1 MIGRTIEIAEEG
13 RHLKLHRGF
22 MVVEGT
28 DGEIGRVALDDIG
41 CVIGSARGMTC
52 SSNLVLALAER
63 GAALVLLTPN
73 HLPAAWLWPVKGH
86 HLQNA
91 RMRAQVAAG
100 QPLRKR
106 LWQAIVRAKIA
117 QQGAVLDSLGL
128 SGGGFDILARRVR
141 SGDPDNMEAQAA
153 RRYWPI
159 LMGKEFRRDRSVPG
173 ANALLNYGY
182 TVLRAATARSVVA
195 AGLHPTVALHHSN
208 RGDEMALADDL
219 MEPFR
224 PLVDRAV
231 RRLTDSGCESVD
243 SGAKRTLVDVLSHD
257 MATAAG
263 TTPVSGCLERLTA
276 SLARSFETGRAALD
290 LPYRPLP
297 LETTDTGMGP

>member
-13 RHLKLHRGF
+13 RHLKLYRGF
-22 MVVEGT
+22 MVVEGA

-41 CVIGSARGMTC
+41 CVIGSARGLTC
-52 SSNLVLALAER
+52 SSNLLLALAER

-91 RMRAQVAAG
+91 RMRAQIGVT

-106 LWQAIVRAKIA
+106 LWQAVVRSKIT
-117 QQGAVLDSLGL
+117 QQGAVLESLGL
-128 SGGGFDILARRVR
+128 QGAGFDMLARRVR

-153 RRYWPI
+153 RRYWPL
-159 LMGKEFRRDRSVPG
+159 LMGKDFRRDRSLPG
-173 ANALLNYGY
+173 ANTLLNYGY
-182 TVLRAATARSVVA
+182 TVLRAAAARSVVA

-231 RRLTDSGCESVD
+231 RRLTDGGCDAVD
-243 SGAKRTLVDVLSHD
+243 ADAKRALIGVLSHD

-263 TTPVSGCLERLTA
+263 TTPVSGCLDRLTA

-290 LPYRPLP
+290 LPHRPLP
-297 LETTDTGMGP
+297 LEAADAGAAP